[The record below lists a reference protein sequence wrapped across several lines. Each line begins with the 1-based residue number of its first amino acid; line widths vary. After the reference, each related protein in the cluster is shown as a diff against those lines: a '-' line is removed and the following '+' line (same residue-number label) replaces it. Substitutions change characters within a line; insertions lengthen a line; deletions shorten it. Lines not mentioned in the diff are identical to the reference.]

1 MLVVDT
7 WPQPVSQ
14 TDVLLKLASSQGSNP
29 LSMAM
34 ATTFIVIIALIVVKP
49 PMASDLRSAV
59 VIGAISG
66 IIVLV
71 ASLVMS

>member
-14 TDVLLKLASSQGSNP
+14 TDVLLKFASSQGSNA
-29 LSMAM
+29 LSMAI
-34 ATTFIVIIALIVVKP
+34 ATAFIVVLALIVVKP